1 MMEKLTIGTFVVD
14 EPQVLSE
21 VTAQCDRYETA
32 LMDNDLDTL
41 DGLFCDSP
49 VTLRYGVGENLYGI
63 EAIRGFRKGRSGG
76 SPKRV
81 VTRREIT
88 CFGDSVALCNLEF
101 KRENATVVGRQSQT
115 WLRTDAGW
123 RIVSAHVSL
132 MAATS

>member
-1 MMEKLTIGTFVVD
+1 MEKLTIGTFVVD

-101 KRENATVVGRQSQT
+101 KRENAAVVGRQSQT

>member
-1 MMEKLTIGTFVVD
+1 MQQLTIGPFAVD
-14 EPQVLSE
+14 SAQVLSE

-32 LMDNDLDTL
+32 LMDNDLETL

-63 EAIRGFRKGRSGG
+63 DAIRDFRKGRTGG

-88 CFGDSVALCNLEF
+88 CFGDAVAICNLEF
-101 KRENATVVGRQSQT
+101 KRENTTVVGRQSQT

>member
-1 MMEKLTIGTFVVD
+1 MEKLTIRTFAVNQPD
-14 EPQVLSE
+14 VLSE
-21 VTAQCDRYETA
+21 VAAQCDRYEKA
-32 LMDNDLDTL
+32 LMDNDLETL

-63 EAIRGFRKGRSGG
+63 EAIRGFRKGRTGG

-81 VTRREIT
+81 VVRREIS
-88 CFGDSVALCNLEF
+88 CFGDDVAICNLEF
-101 KRENATVVGRQSQT
+101 KRENTSVVGRQSQT